1 MTTPTCILTGTVTRP
16 RLVFDTNPLLPYTTR
31 NSNSEWAT
39 NVLVGDPRRLLA
51 QYRILRDRRLDGHT
65 ISSLQKPLLAK
76 KRQTGSLVVFP
87 RLAGRENTA
96 RILGPT
102 AKWDTDGWFTITP
115 SLAKTLTG
123 TDLTF
128 TDGAKQYLTQFAP
141 EIPDWFGLN
150 LYDYQQEA
158 ASLAASGH
166 RLIAEPMGLG
176 KTRIAL
182 AAAACHNPARLLVIA
197 PPVMATGWRKEI
209 EESQIC
215 GTGAEISLVTAK
227 TKPDKVML
235 PDRGTVITTDSL
247 LAARPQFTKTLQDWA
262 PGVIVVDEAHRIK
275 NGKAKRTQQVR
286 ALARHTDSPCY
297 CLTGTPM
304 LASPDELLPI
314 LEVTKT
320 IRWFKNPGAFL
331 QTYTWKTPWGARLPR
346 KNQLPR
352 LRQTLDA
359 HVWVRHPQTVVANIP
374 EMVSQSKIVDV
385 DLGEY
390 RKAHREVVDAIRAWA
405 KDLGVA
411 PTPELVDEYCSE
423 ALPHI
428 SRLRVA
434 AGRCKIVAAKE
445 LLADWLDTHPA
456 GEDGLFAEP
465 LIVWAH
471 HREVMDALIETVE
484 DMGVKNFGVI
494 RGGMA
499 TEDVSRMVDDFQ
511 AGRLPVLL
519 ASIHAAG
526 VGVTLTRATVAI
538 FVETDWTPAIVAQAQ
553 ARIHRIGQT
562 RDTLCVTL
570 VAPGTLDE
578 TIMRILGEK
587 SKVLTPVLGGGQDVR
602 PEDGAAGE
610 VPARVVLRRLVEDTL
625 GLG

>member
-209 EESQIC
+209 KESQIC

-262 PGVIVVDEAHRIK
+262 PDVIIVDEAHRIK

-346 KNQLPR
+346 KNQLPK

-411 PTPELVDEYCSE
+411 PTPQLVDEYCSE

-511 AGRLPVLL
+511 EGRLPVLL

-602 PEDGAAGE
+602 PDDGAAGE